1 MTIRVLIVDDH
12 ALFREGVKRT
22 LAETEDIKV
31 VGEAADGH
39 SATELARSLEF
50 DVLLTDLSIPR
61 RSGMDLV
68 RHMRAHR
75 SGIGILVLSMHAETE
90 YAVRAM
96 RAGAN
101 GYLTKESAPDE
112 LAHALRKVAAG
123 GAFISADVAQQLALG
138 TMTFQKPAHEALTGR
153 EFQIFTLLAA
163 GVPIGHIAEQ
173 LHLSPKTVSAHK
185 VNVMQKL
192 GAASQTDL
200 VRYALKHGLTRP
212 LEP

>member
-1 MTIRVLIVDDH
+1 MTIRVLVVDDH

-22 LAETEDIKV
+22 LAETTDIKV

-39 SATELARSLEF
+39 AAAELARSLDFE
-50 DVLLTDLSIPR
+50 VLLTDLSIPL

-68 RHMRAHR
+68 RHVRAHR
-75 SGIGILVLSMHAETE
+75 PSIRILVLSMHAETE

-96 RAGAN
+96 RGGAN

-123 GAFISADVAQQLALG
+123 GSFISANVAQELALG
-138 TMTFQKPAHEALTGR
+138 TMTSQKSAHEALTGR

-163 GVPIGHIAEQ
+163 GVPIGRVAEQ